1 MSVSIKSQNRSRNRV
16 TKTITAEVRL
26 PDRVTAAQGCAGGS
40 ITLVTKRGGRVIDD
54 SQLRL
59 NRDCEVTKRITVSRS
74 GSQERSRPSARF
86 GGNRVLLPASSQT
99 RRFSR

>member
-1 MSVSIKSQNRSRNRV
+1 V

-26 PDRVTAAQGCAGGS
+26 PERVTAAQGCTGGS
-40 ITLVTKRGGRVIDD
+40 ITLVTKRGGKVIDN
-54 SQLRL
+54 SQLRI

-74 GSQERSRPSARF
+74 GSKKFTTQARF